1 MNKSSA
7 PARPRVSKI
16 LLFVLSA
23 LAAQLCMAAPEFAR
37 QRHLSPDGIRVVS
50 ANIRFPVR
58 EVPGE
63 EWEKR
68 KELARDVLLAQDAD
82 LICFQEF
89 RSEHLAFLKTYFPD
103 HEASGYVDG
112 PDNRKSNTIFF
123 SKKRFQKI
131 EEGGFWLSDKPDS
144 YRSKFPESGS
154 VRHVATLTLKDTR
167 TGKKLLVWNT
177 HLDHAHQPG
186 RDRQAAVLASFI
198 KKIPDAPPLILTG
211 DFNCGVGTEA
221 IRHIKESGMTDSYE
235 SVHGPKEPGYTYH
248 GFLGEKYGKQRAKID
263 FVFCNKLLKP
273 AAAAVIRDSR
283 DGHYPSDHYF
293 VSAEL
298 SYSE

>member
-1 MNKSSA
+1 
-7 PARPRVSKI
+7 
-16 LLFVLSA
+16 
-23 LAAQLCMAAPEFAR
+23 MAAPEFAR

-50 ANIRFPVR
+50 ANIRFLDK
-58 EVPGE
+58 EVPGN

-89 RSEHLAFLKTYFPD
+89 RGEHLEFLKPSFPD
-103 HEASGYVDG
+103 YETAGFVDG
-112 PDNRKSNTIFF
+112 PGKRKANTIFF

-131 EEGGFWLSDKPDS
+131 EEGGFWLSDKPGS

-154 VRHVATLTLKDTR
+154 VRHVTTLTLKDTL

-186 RDRQAAVLASFI
+186 RDKQAGVITSFI
-198 KKIPDAPPLILTG
+198 KKTPDALPLLLTG
-211 DFNCGVGTEA
+211 DFNCGAGTKA
-221 IRHIKESGMTDSYE
+221 IRDIKENGMTDSYQ
-235 SVHGPKEPGYTYH
+235 SVHGPGEPGRTYH
-248 GFLGEKYGKQRAKID
+248 NFLGEKYGKPHPKID

-273 AAAAVIRDSR
+273 VAAAIIRDSR

-298 SYSE
+298 AYGE